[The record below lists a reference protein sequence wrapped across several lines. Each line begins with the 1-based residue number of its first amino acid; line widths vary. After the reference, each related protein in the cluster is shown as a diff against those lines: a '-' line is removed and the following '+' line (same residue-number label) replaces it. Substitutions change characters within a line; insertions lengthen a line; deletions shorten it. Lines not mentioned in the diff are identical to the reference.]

1 MKPGFVETEMTANMD
16 LDRRLTAQPEDV
28 ARDIYDAQDSM
39 KDLVYT
45 KWIWKLIMAC
55 INIIPEHR
63 YKKTD
68 L

>member
-1 MKPGFVETEMTANMD
+1 MTADMD

-28 ARDIYDAQDSM
+28 ARDIYDAQNSM

-45 KWIWKLIMAC
+45 KWFWKWIMVC
-55 INIIPEHR
+55 VKIIPEHR
-63 YKKTD
+63 YKKLD